1 MGRQVL
7 SSVNAALRPMHS
19 SSETNARFLCTP
31 VLALSLACLL
41 RAWRPQAP
49 LRSLFLSP
57 SLSVSVSLILSSLLL
72 LHSVPVSVCMCVC
85 IRVHASCANFG
96 STSTASFSQKQAP
109 SCPQVLPAVCI
120 WEFPKIGV
128 PYFGVLLIRILL
140 FRALY

>member
-72 LHSVPVSVCMCVC
+72 LHSVPVSVCMCVYTRTC
-85 IRVHASCANFG
+85 VVCKFWLNLNRFFLTEASPIVREGPAEGESCSS
-96 STSTASFSQKQAP
+96 STEYFAKKLVKEPSTRGYAW
-109 SCPQVLPAVCI
+109 CL
-120 WEFPKIGV
+120 
-128 PYFGVLLIRILL
+128 
-140 FRALY
+140 